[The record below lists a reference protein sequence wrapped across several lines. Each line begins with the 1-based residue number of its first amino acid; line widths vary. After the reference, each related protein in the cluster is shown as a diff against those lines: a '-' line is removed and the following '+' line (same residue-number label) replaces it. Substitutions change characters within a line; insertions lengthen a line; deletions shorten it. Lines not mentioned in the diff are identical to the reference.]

1 MQQFLAAG
9 SQDKSVSVWPQGESK
24 PLLVLRR
31 AFKASVSDLAW
42 TPDGLTLLAA
52 SLDGTVAC
60 ICFTPAELGT
70 ALSQAKVCLLMH
82 LLIFRI
88 LRHVSPQDGGA
99 DSICFVGYTFLD
111 AAALH
116 GSSMCSSLF

>member
-1 MQQFLAAG
+1 MCTARPLTQPRPVQQFLAAG

-70 ALSQAKVCLLMH
+70 ALSQAKVRLPMRL
-82 LLIFRI
+82 
-88 LRHVSPQDGGA
+88 
-99 DSICFVGYTFLD
+99 SITWTLQ
-111 AAALH
+111 LH
-116 GSSMCSSLF
+116 SYGRRPGEQL